1 MSSNTIDKA
10 ARIIRQGGVVA
21 YPTEAVFGLGCDP
34 GNGIAIRRVL
44 TLKRRPIEKGL
55 VLIAAEFSQL
65 EPFIAPLSKEIR
77 EKLLRS
83 WPGPITW
90 LVPARRETPRLICG
104 QYRTLAIRV
113 TAHPT
118 ASELCRQA
126 HTAIVSTSAN
136 LTGQPPCHT
145 VDQVKSVFGS
155 NIDFILDA
163 PLGQSRTPTEIRDA
177 ISGDIIRHG
186 YNPD

>member
-1 MSSNTIDKA
+1 MSSNAIAKA
-10 ARIIRQGGVVA
+10 ARIIRQGGVIA

-34 GNGIAIRRVL
+34 KDNIAVRRVL
-44 TLKRRPIEKGL
+44 TLKQRSREKGL
-55 VLIAAEFSQL
+55 VLIAAEFSQF
-65 EPFIAPLSKEIR
+65 EPFIAPLSAEIR

-90 LVPARRETPRLICG
+90 VVPVRRETPRLICG
-104 QYRTLAIRV
+104 QNRTLAIRV

-126 HTAIVSTSAN
+126 RTAIVSTSAN
-136 LTGQPPCHT
+136 LAGQAPCHS
-145 VDQVKSVFGS
+145 VDRVKSVFGT
-155 NIDFILDA
+155 NIDYILDA

-177 ISGDIIRHG
+177 ISGKIIRHAN
-186 YNPD
+186 NPG

>member
-1 MSSNTIDKA
+1 MSSNAIDKA
-10 ARIIRQGGVVA
+10 ARIIRQGGVIA

-34 GNGIAIRRVL
+34 KNGTAVRRVL
-44 TLKRRPIEKGL
+44 TLKQRPIKKGL
-55 VLIAAEFSQL
+55 VLIAAEFSQF
-65 EPFIAPLSKEIR
+65 EPFIAPLSEEIR

-90 LVPARRETPRLICG
+90 LVPARRETSSLICG

-113 TAHPT
+113 TAHPA

-126 HTAIVSTSAN
+126 HTAIISTSAN
-136 LTGQPPCHT
+136 LAGQPPCHT
-145 VDQVKSVFGS
+145 ADRVKSVFGTS
-155 NIDFILDA
+155 IDFILDA

-177 ISGDIIRHG
+177 ISGEIIRHG
-186 YNPD
+186 NNSG